1 MSNLGTL
8 AGRVAGAPISWGV
21 CEAPDWGYE
30 LTAQRVLAEMARLGL
45 PATELGPTGYLG
57 PDPLTVRETLA
68 ANEISLV
75 GGFLPVVLHTAEQ
88 ADLTQAEAAMRT
100 LVDAG
105 AEVVVLAADA
115 GPAGYDEKVVL
126 GDTQWRWLLDNLDRT
141 RQLAA
146 GLGLAATLHP
156 HVGTAIESAE
166 VVDRLLADSD
176 VPLCLDTGH
185 LAIGGADPLELVRT
199 HASRIGHVHLK
210 DVRLAVA
217 KAVADGTET
226 FVDGVR
232 SGLFAPLGD
241 GDLDIAGIVREL
253 EAEGYRGWYVL
264 EQDTT
269 LDEVPEPWTGP
280 MDDVRRSLAYL
291 AHNDFLA
298 KP

>member
-1 MSNLGTL
+1 MSNLGALT
-8 AGRVAGAPISWGV
+8 GRVAGAPISWGV
-21 CEAPDWGYE
+21 CEAPDWGHE

-68 ANEISLV
+68 ASGLSLV
-75 GGFLPVVLHTAEQ
+75 GGFLPVVLHTSAR
-88 ADLTQAEAAMRT
+88 ADLTQAEQAMRT
-100 LVDAG
+100 LADAG

-115 GPAGYDEKVVL
+115 GPAGYNEKVVL
-126 GDTQWRWLLDNLDRT
+126 EDTQWRWLLQNLDRV
-141 RQLAA
+141 RALA
-146 GLGLAATLHP
+146 GSLGLAASLHP
-156 HVGTAIESAE
+156 HVGTAIEAAD

-185 LAIGGADPLELVRT
+185 LAIGGADPLELARR
-199 HASRIGHVHLK
+199 HAARIGHVHLK

-217 KAVADGTET
+217 QAVAEGAET

-241 GDLDIAGIVREL
+241 GDLDIAGIVQAL
-253 EAEGYRGWYVL
+253 EAAGYRGWYVL
-264 EQDTT
+264 EQDAT

-280 MDDVRRSLAYL
+280 IDDVRRSIDYL
-291 AHNDFLA
+291 AKL
-298 KP
+298 